1 MNDGST
7 IWRALGAI
15 RSAPDDDQSL
25 ARMAATA
32 GYSPSHFHRQFRAVA
47 LETPKQ
53 ATVRLRLIHA
63 ALDLVSSD
71 QSILAI
77 ALDAGFNSHEVFTR
91 AFKRQFHATPSDYR
105 NRYGGRLAEREVV
118 ESVHSCVN
126 LYGTR
131 RGPFS
136 QSSNRSQ
143 ASNRSKASNNS
154 MTSTITIERRQIDP
168 QPILYIRRRI
178 SHSDLQATMGECFGM
193 LYQHGVAN
201 GLAIA
206 GYPITRYVDTGMGL
220 WTVDFAMPLIE
231 PAEGSGEM
239 SSDVLGDCAAAT
251 AVHVGPYEAL
261 NETHTAIDQWIAE
274 HGFETAGAAWE
285 QYLTDPAD
293 VPDPAD
299 WRTDV
304 IWPLVS

>member
-25 ARMAATA
+25 ARMAAAA
-32 GYSPSHFHRQFRAVA
+32 GYSPSHFHRKFRAVA
-47 LETPKQ
+47 RETPKQ
-53 ATVRLRLIHA
+53 ATARLRLIHA
-63 ALDLVSSD
+63 ALELVSSD
-71 QSILAI
+71 RSILAI
-77 ALDAGFNSHEVFTR
+77 ALDAGFQSHEVFTR
-91 AFKRQFHATPSDYR
+91 AFKRHFHTTPSVYR
-105 NRYGGRLAEREVV
+105 DRHRGGLAAREVV

-131 RGPFS
+131 RGPLS
-136 QSSNRSQ
+136 R
-143 ASNRSKASNNS
+143 ASNDSKTSNS
-154 MTSTITIERRQIDP
+154 DMTSTITIERRQIDA

-178 SHSDLQATMGECFGM
+178 SHSDLQATMGECFGI

-231 PAEGSGEM
+231 PAESSGEM
-239 SSDVLGDCAAAT
+239 SSDVLGDCAAAA
-251 AVHVGPYEAL
+251 AVHVGPYETL
-261 NETHTAIDQWIAE
+261 NETHSAIDQWIAE
-274 HGFETAGAAWE
+274 HGYEADSAPWE

-293 VPDPAD
+293 VPDPTD